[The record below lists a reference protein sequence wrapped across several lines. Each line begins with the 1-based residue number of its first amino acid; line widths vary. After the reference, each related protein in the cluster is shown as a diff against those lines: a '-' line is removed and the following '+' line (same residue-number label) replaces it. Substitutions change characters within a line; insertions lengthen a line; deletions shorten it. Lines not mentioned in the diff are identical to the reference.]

1 MTIERKNI
9 HLLTDFGFKRIF
21 GTEEHKKNL
30 IRFLN
35 AFLKEHTG
43 TITDITYLP
52 TEQLGV
58 AEDEK
63 RLVFDV
69 FCSTQKDDHIIV
81 EMQRATQEFFRKRI
95 VAYSAR
101 TISNLLRKGDRE
113 YDYPKVISILLA
125 DFHLPDLRED
135 DTFMQYVT
143 LKDDK
148 NRIFLDRMAF
158 VLIYLTKFAAPRKFE
173 QFADERQKWCYA
185 IKNMWRLSDGDIP
198 PGDIP
203 FHELYEECKVK
214 NLNDMEKQEY
224 EKSILEYEDVQEAL
238 AYQRKLGKDEGFND
252 GYEKGMEKG
261 MKKGREETLLQTAKR
276 LLEMGFSLSDVA
288 KATGLSEGE
297 LLG

>member
-43 TITDITYLP
+43 TITDITY
-52 TEQLGV
+52 
-58 AEDEK
+58 
-63 RLVFDV
+63 
-69 FCSTQKDDHIIV
+69 
-81 EMQRATQEFFRKRI
+81 
-95 VAYSAR
+95 
-101 TISNLLRKGDRE
+101 
-113 YDYPKVISILLA
+113 
-125 DFHLPDLRED
+125 HLPDLRED

-158 VLIYLTKFAAPRKFE
+158 VLIDLTKFAAPRKFE

-252 GYEKGMEKG
+252 GYEKGMKEG
-261 MKKGREETLLQTAKR
+261 LLQTAKR

>member
-58 AEDEK
+58 VEDEK

-95 VAYSAR
+95 IAYSAR

-125 DFHLPDLRED
+125 DFHLPDCGSVGLVEAAGIV
-135 DTFMQYVT
+135 FVMAVFFEVPEQH
-143 LKDDK
+143 
-148 NRIFLDRMAF
+148 FLLCVFPNHGGYICF
-158 VLIYLTKFAAPRKFE
+158 V
-173 QFADERQKWCYA
+173 C
-185 IKNMWRLSDGDIP
+185 DI
-198 PGDIP
+198 
-203 FHELYEECKVK
+203 
-214 NLNDMEKQEY
+214 
-224 EKSILEYEDVQEAL
+224 
-238 AYQRKLGKDEGFND
+238 
-252 GYEKGMEKG
+252 
-261 MKKGREETLLQTAKR
+261 
-276 LLEMGFSLSDVA
+276 
-288 KATGLSEGE
+288 
-297 LLG
+297 